1 MLKEAAPVTTIVV
14 PTLNESGNIGRLI
27 DRIYA
32 HLDSQATA
40 VIVVDDDSTDGT
52 QDIVR
57 TKSQTYPGVKLVV
70 RSGLRGLGSA
80 VRLGASYASDGPV
93 IVMDADLSHDPSYA
107 PDILS
112 RLAAGYDLVVGS
124 RYVKG
129 GSTVGWPGS
138 RIAVSKVATLI
149 ARLLFLLPVRDPMSG
164 FVGCQSAR
172 VLTSGFERADYKF
185 LLEILV
191 RNRQLR
197 VAEVPIIF
205 RDRRRGKSKLGG
217 GTIILYLALVSRLLL
232 EHVFSGS
239 SDRQASPV
247 SSGQGVA

>member
-1 MLKEAAPVTTIVV
+1 MTTIVV

-52 QDIVR
+52 QDVVR

-107 PDILS
+107 PAILS
-112 RLAAGYDLVVGS
+112 KLASGYDLVVGS

-138 RIAVSKVATLI
+138 RIAVSKVATMI
-149 ARLLFLLPVRDPMSG
+149 ARLLFSLPVTDPMSG
-164 FVGCQSAR
+164 FVGCQSAKI
-172 VLTSGFERADYKF
+172 LTAGFERADYKF

-191 RNRQLR
+191 RDRQLR
-197 VAEVPIIF
+197 VAEVPIVF
-205 RDRRRGKSKLGG
+205 RDRLRGKSKLGG
-217 GTIILYLALVSRLLL
+217 WTIVLYLGLVGQLLL
-232 EHVFSGS
+232 EHVFSGATH
-239 SDRQASPV
+239 RQTSPV
-247 SSGQGVA
+247 SAPQGAA